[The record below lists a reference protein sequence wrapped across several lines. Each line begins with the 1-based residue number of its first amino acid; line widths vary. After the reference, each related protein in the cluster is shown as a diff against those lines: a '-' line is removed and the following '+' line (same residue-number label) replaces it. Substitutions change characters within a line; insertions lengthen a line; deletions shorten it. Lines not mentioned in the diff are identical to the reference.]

1 VNPSEVLIMET
12 IIRENFKKLRR
23 GLGITQEAMASFL
36 QLEQSSI
43 SKFESGERTLNV
55 SNLEKACLLFG
66 IPYQQLSNQK
76 YESHKFTPSFRK
88 TNVSNESL
96 EAISEIN
103 QIALNII
110 EMKRLLDKTN
120 G

>member
-1 VNPSEVLIMET
+1 MNSVVRT
-12 IIRENFKKLRR
+12 NFKSLRR
-23 GLGITQEAMASFL
+23 NLGITQEAMASFL
-36 QLEQSSI
+36 QVEQSSI

-66 IPYQQLSNQK
+66 IPYANLSQK
-76 YESHKFTPSFRK
+76 DCHNYKLTPSFRK
-88 TNVSNESL
+88 TDISSESL
-96 EAISEIN
+96 HAVSEIN

-110 EMKRLLDKTN
+110 EMKKLMEKSN